1 MKNYINNFLL
11 IIQFMTKIP
20 ININLKCEKDNFKRG
35 TAFLP
40 LVGFIIG
47 GIQFLIFFVT
57 SMFLPHNIVSILVVL
72 TGILVTGALHI
83 DGLGDTFDGFFAL
96 KGNDK
101 IIEIMKDSTI
111 GTYSCIAIIF
121 DIIIKIA
128 SVNYA
133 IDKKLPLIIIAIPVI
148 SRGVQVFLF
157 YIGNTAKNTGTG
169 NLYIGNVGKIQLCVA
184 VSIMT
189 ILSMVL
195 IGTKCTLILIVFDLC
210 FTFLFNKFCIHK
222 IGGLTGDTLGANS
235 EMLELISFVIF
246 IALNKSFI

>member
-1 MKNYINNFLL
+1 MKKYLNDFLL

-40 LVGFIIG
+40 IVGFIIG
-47 GIQFLIFFVT
+47 GIQFLAFFVT
-57 SMFLPHNIVSILVVL
+57 SMFLPCNIVSIIVVL
-72 TGILVTGALHI
+72 TGILLTGALHI

-128 SVNYA
+128 SIDYA

-148 SRGVQVFLF
+148 SRGIQVFLF

-169 NLYIGNVGKIQLCVA
+169 NLYIGNVEKTQLFIA
-184 VSIMT
+184 IGITFMISI
-189 ILSMVL
+189 LL
-195 IGTKCTLILIVFDLC
+195 IGTKCALILMVLDLC
-210 FTFLFNKFCIHK
+210 FTFLFNKFSIHK

-235 EMLELISFVIF
+235 EILEL
-246 IALNKSFI
+246 LSFIIYIGLN